1 MILLTMANIL
11 KKRTPVIVNVV
22 DVREVAQAHIRSVTL
37 ERAKNQRFILAA
49 EPIVYSDVMD
59 MLDEEFKADYDLPSK
74 EFYTLEEV

>member
-11 KKRTPVIVNVV
+11 KKRIPVIVNVV